1 MNTKNATHIREVL
14 LFTILQTARLL
25 RKLDRRYS
33 SQFMK
38 TQVCHGFLSRRPGM
52 MLCRRPA
59 ISAAQIHI
67 YASWTTT
74 WPLLYGNHNSVVT
87 LNNPK
92 ILPQRLHY
100 RLYSK
105 PDLPLNCECTTS
117 HHILSGLGNW
127 RYSERRYLM
136 RYVSSSGSSNSNNSF
151 TYHINQKMEK
161 TA

>member
-1 MNTKNATHIREVL
+1 
-14 LFTILQTARLL
+14 L

-38 TQVCHGFLSRRPGM
+38 TQVCHGFLSRRPDM

-59 ISAAQIHI
+59 ISVAQIHI

-105 PDLPLNCECTTS
+105 PDVPLNCKCTTS

-127 RYSERRYLM
+127 RNSESRYLM
-136 RYVSSSGSSNSNNSF
+136 GNVSSSGSSKFKKIPSRITLTRRWKNDIKRAISLIF
-151 TYHINQKMEK
+151 GEYFYRD
-161 TA
+161 